1 MGSNLRCPLMGL
13 DETVAD
19 LRGIA
24 LGATDATG
32 YFPALYARVTAE
44 VARCVATGAFEDG
57 ERMVRLATTFAG
69 YYVKAYREEIPRPRC
84 WQATWDVCGDGRLLV
99 VQHLLLGI
107 NAHINH
113 DLPLAVVDVDAP
125 HADFLAVNNV
135 LASVYTVV
143 LRDLDG
149 VARWTNEAA
158 RLGGGRLFNFSLR
171 VARDQAW
178 GASRRMLPLDAE
190 DRAAYERELDDLV
203 SVLAYLITRPTFPLS
218 LAVPL
223 FRRLEQRDPV
233 VVTRA
238 LLGPLA

>member
-1 MGSNLRCPLMGL
+1 MGL
-13 DETVAD
+13 DETVDD

-24 LGATDATG
+24 LGAADATG

-44 VARCVATGAFEDG
+44 VARRVAAGAFEDG

-69 YYVKAYREEIPRPRC
+69 YYVKAFRREVPRPRC
-84 WQATWDVCGDGRLLV
+84 WQATWDVCGDGRLLI

-113 DLPLAVVDVDAP
+113 DLPSAVVDVDAP
-125 HADFLAVNNV
+125 HADFLAVNEV
-135 LASVYTVV
+135 LGSVYQVV

-158 RLGGGRLFNFSLR
+158 RLGGGRLFNFSLH

-178 GASRRMLPLDAE
+178 GASRRLLPLDAAG
-190 DRAAYERELDDLV
+190 RAAYMRELDELV
-203 SVLAYLITRPTFPLS
+203 SVLAYLVTRPAFPAS
-218 LAVPL
+218 VVVPL
-223 FRRLEQRDPV
+223 LRRLEQRDPV
-233 VVTRA
+233 AVTRA